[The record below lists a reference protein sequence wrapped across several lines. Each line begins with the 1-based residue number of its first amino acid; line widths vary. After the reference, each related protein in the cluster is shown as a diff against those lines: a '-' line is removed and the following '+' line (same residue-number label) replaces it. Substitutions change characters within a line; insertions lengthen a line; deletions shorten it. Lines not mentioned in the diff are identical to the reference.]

1 MREADRTE
9 ILPGHIEGTVQAIA
23 KLHAEHHE
31 RATPFQKFTEDLTDR
46 AGRPN
51 FMVLLMVAVAGWIA
65 LNLAMVG
72 LGRRPLD
79 EPPFTGLELAVSL
92 AALFM
97 TVLIRST
104 QRRDDELASRREQL
118 TLELAI
124 LSDQKAAKI
133 IELLEELRRDDPT
146 LRNRVDHDA
155 AAMSAAA
162 DPQAVLDAIKD
173 SHADMSEP
181 GVNARVSG
189 HKAMTH
195 LSVHP
200 TERDAR

>member
-1 MREADRTE
+1 MRETDQTAIPPT
-9 ILPGHIEGTVQAIA
+9 HIEGTVQAIA
-23 KLHAEHHE
+23 KLHAEHQE
-31 RATPFQKFTEDLTDR
+31 RATPFQRFTEDLTDR

-51 FMVLLMVAVAGWIA
+51 FVVLLMVAVVGWIA

-79 EPPFTGLELAVSL
+79 EPPFAGLELAVSL

-97 TVLIRST
+97 AVLILST
-104 QRRDDELASRREQL
+104 QRRDDELASRRDQL

-146 LRNRVDHDA
+146 IRNRVDHDA

-162 DPQAVLDAIKD
+162 NLHVVLDAIKD
-173 SHADMSEP
+173 SHADTSEP
-181 GVNARVSG
+181 GVRA
-189 HKAMTH
+189 
-195 LSVHP
+195 
-200 TERDAR
+200 